1 VGLRRRSV
9 DGRGLDG
16 ELARHGREA
25 TDRTPANAGALDSIG
40 SGNGR
45 SVRWNLHKLVG
56 EYSRHN
62 GHADIVRERIDGS
75 TGE

>member
-1 VGLRRRSV
+1 MAEDSMANWRSEC
-9 DGRGLDG
+9 D
-16 ELARHGREA
+16 A
-25 TDRTPANAGALDSIG
+25 TDRALASADSLDSID

-56 EYSRHN
+56 EYARHN